1 LNRNIDL
8 KTSKYGIEVT
18 NFDQL
23 ESFCQIIR
31 KRQISWSH
39 QTAFLAY
46 PVNVIRRITNIIF
59 QGSLVE
65 VKLIFA
71 SMDVF
76 AAYNSWVLEKVRC
89 LEAIR
94 RRSL

>member
-39 QTAFLAY
+39 QTAFLSSF
-46 PVNVIRRITNIIF
+46 RFII
-59 QGSLVE
+59 L
-65 VKLIFA
+65 
-71 SMDVF
+71 
-76 AAYNSWVLEKVRC
+76 
-89 LEAIR
+89 
-94 RRSL
+94 